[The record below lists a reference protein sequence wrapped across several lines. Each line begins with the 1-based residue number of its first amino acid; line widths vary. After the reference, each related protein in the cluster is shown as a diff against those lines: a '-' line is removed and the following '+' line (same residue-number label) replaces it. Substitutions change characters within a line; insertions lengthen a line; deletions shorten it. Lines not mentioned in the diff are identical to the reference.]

1 MSLKVFILKILPLAL
16 KFQNVFSWYVNAGQS
31 QPWVR
36 KYVRLN
42 SDHFS
47 GHMPNHG
54 QPYFFEEIFFSEAE
68 FFKVNIFF
76 HSSS

>member
-16 KFQNVFSWYVNAGQS
+16 KFQSVFSWYVNAGQS

-47 GHMPNHG
+47 GHMPNHD
-54 QPYFFEEIFFSEAE
+54 QRYFFEDFF
-68 FFKVNIFF
+68 FLKHNFLR
-76 HSSS
+76 